1 MRYLLATIISL
12 KSTPNRIK
20 HMNAIFKEL
29 KSKEESIVGTR
40 KFRIRGD
47 LMEAHQYHDAR

>member
-1 MRYLLATIISL
+1 
-12 KSTPNRIK
+12 
-20 HMNAIFKEL
+20 MNAIFKEL
-29 KSKEESIVGTR
+29 KCKEESIVGTR